1 MQFSIFDVTHNC
13 DDNNASSPAGLSD
26 LNPFM
31 WQEPN
36 NLKSRNSFR
45 FNGLV
50 HKKTVGVQ
58 PAADGKGVVVVLK
71 KRAGRYL
78 NFPSPGTSCVC
89 ETCDLWPGVK

>member
-1 MQFSIFDVTHNC
+1 MLPSTVTTQAVH
-13 DDNNASSPAGLSD
+13 LSD

-31 WQEPN
+31 CQEPN

-71 KRAGRYL
+71 KRRGKYFIFVSL
-78 NFPSPGTSCVC
+78 GTYYVC
-89 ETCDLWPGVK
+89 ETSDFIFLWHKTEKD